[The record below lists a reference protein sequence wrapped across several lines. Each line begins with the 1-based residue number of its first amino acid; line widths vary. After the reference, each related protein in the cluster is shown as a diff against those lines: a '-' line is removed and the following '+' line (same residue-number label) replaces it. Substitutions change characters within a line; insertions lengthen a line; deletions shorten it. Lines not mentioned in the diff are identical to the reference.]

1 MYAKCGSME
10 DAWRVFNRMPSRD
23 VVTWTA
29 MLNGFS
35 MHGHGGEAIAHFE
48 QMCEECIDINNITF
62 VCLLSACSH
71 AGLVY
76 EGLCYFD
83 SMNLVYRICPTVEHY
98 TCMVDILGRAGY
110 LHEAEDMIKTMTGEP
125 SIAVWMALL
134 GACRIHGDAE
144 VGERIAKQVLKT
156 DPGNFA
162 GYVLLSNIYAAAGK
176 LELREDVQWQ
186 REKLGVKKQSGCTRI
201 EVNNEVHTFI
211 VDDQDHP
218 QMTEIHAELNQLS
231 EQMKNTGCGPDA
243 KLGLE
248 DIDEEERLSHLHHH
262 SMKLAIAF
270 GLINTPP
277 GTMLRIIK
285 NLRVCGDCHTSTKF
299 ISKVA
304 GRKIIVRDANRFHH
318 FEDGVCSCQDY
329 W

>member
-1 MYAKCGSME
+1 MPSRNVVSWNAMILGNVKCGQGQKALELFQQMQPEGVPPDPVTFVGILNACASLQALEEGRHTHEQIIQNGCESNVFVGSSLVDMYAKCGSMEEAWRVFNKLPSCDVVSWTAISLIDMYAKCGSME

-48 QMCEECIDINNITF
+48 QMCEESIEINNITF

-134 GACRIHGDAE
+134 GACRIHGDTE
-144 VGERIAKQVLKT
+144 VGECIAKRVLEI

-162 GYVLLSNIYAAAGK
+162 GYVLLSNIYAA
-176 LELREDVQWQ
+176 
-186 REKLGVKKQSGCTRI
+186 
-201 EVNNEVHTFI
+201 
-211 VDDQDHP
+211 
-218 QMTEIHAELNQLS
+218 
-231 EQMKNTGCGPDA
+231 
-243 KLGLE
+243 
-248 DIDEEERLSHLHHH
+248 
-262 SMKLAIAF
+262 
-270 GLINTPP
+270 
-277 GTMLRIIK
+277 
-285 NLRVCGDCHTSTKF
+285 
-299 ISKVA
+299 
-304 GRKIIVRDANRFHH
+304 
-318 FEDGVCSCQDY
+318 
-329 W
+329 

>member
-1 MYAKCGSME
+1 MGGLLAGFGFWLKVNARYPDFMHKKTREALWLVDRKNPPWVEMEMAAMAPGTVDLNPFLWNRRLSKYVKAGEYEKTLGLFRQMQSKGMSPDTFTFVPVLNACASLRALKEGRYVHERIIQSGCESDVFVRSSLIDMYAKCGSME

-48 QMCEECIDINNITF
+48 QMCEESIEINNITF

-144 VGERIAKQVLKT
+144 VGERIAKRVLEI

-176 LELREDVQWQ
+176 LELREDV
-186 REKLGVKKQSGCTRI
+186 
-201 EVNNEVHTFI
+201 
-211 VDDQDHP
+211 
-218 QMTEIHAELNQLS
+218 
-231 EQMKNTGCGPDA
+231 
-243 KLGLE
+243 
-248 DIDEEERLSHLHHH
+248 
-262 SMKLAIAF
+262 
-270 GLINTPP
+270 
-277 GTMLRIIK
+277 
-285 NLRVCGDCHTSTKF
+285 
-299 ISKVA
+299 
-304 GRKIIVRDANRFHH
+304 
-318 FEDGVCSCQDY
+318 
-329 W
+329 

>member
-1 MYAKCGSME
+1 MLLGHVKCGEGQKALNLFRQMQWEGVKPAPLTFVGALNACASIVALEEGRSVHKQINESHCESEVIVGSSLIDMYAKCGSME

-48 QMCEECIDINNITF
+48 QMCEESIEINNITF

-134 GACRIHGDAE
+134 GACRIHGEAE
-144 VGERIAKQVLKT
+144 VGERIAKRVLEI

-176 LELREDVQWQ
+176 LELREDV
-186 REKLGVKKQSGCTRI
+186 
-201 EVNNEVHTFI
+201 
-211 VDDQDHP
+211 
-218 QMTEIHAELNQLS
+218 
-231 EQMKNTGCGPDA
+231 
-243 KLGLE
+243 
-248 DIDEEERLSHLHHH
+248 
-262 SMKLAIAF
+262 
-270 GLINTPP
+270 
-277 GTMLRIIK
+277 
-285 NLRVCGDCHTSTKF
+285 
-299 ISKVA
+299 
-304 GRKIIVRDANRFHH
+304 
-318 FEDGVCSCQDY
+318 
-329 W
+329 